1 MKTVENAKAGHT
13 QVGQLMN
20 VSMMSSIRGDI
31 TYHKLTSSMRQRKD
45 LAFGVNPN
53 KEPKAGNTLNL
64 ANSLYILYT
73 FRYKLLVLIML
84 S

>member
-31 TYHKLTSSMRQRKD
+31 TYHKLTSLMRQRRD

-53 KEPKAGNTLNL
+53 KEPKTGITINV
-64 ANSLYILYT
+64 ANVFYLT
-73 FRYKLLVLIML
+73 H
-84 S
+84 